1 MEVKSMS
8 YNITCPFMQKNT
20 LEHIQIQQDGT
31 VWSCCKYSQ
40 AHEDVHGIEN
50 GIQVSGA
57 SKIIASD
64 VILQAEFYKDAHWN
78 DLNYHE
84 LDDILENHI
93 FKKYIAPEGWNSE
106 NPPLLC
112 KTHCSN
118 K

>member
-1 MEVKSMS
+1 MEVISMS

-20 LEHIQIQQDGT
+20 SEHIQINQDGT
-31 VWSCCKYSQ
+31 VWACCKYSQ
-40 AHEDVHGIEN
+40 AHEELSINNLQGSNAKTV
-50 GIQVSGA
+50 
-57 SKIIASD
+57 ASD
-64 VILQAEFYKDAHWN
+64 NVLQAEKDKDKHWN
-78 DLNYHE
+78 DLNYYE

-112 KTHCSN
+112 KEHCSN